1 MEIHLNFSDTN
12 NTATNTSTSITS
24 GLAQFMATFA
34 QIIGIG
40 MYNNGTT
47 QNAVGTE
54 QTNLF
59 VGNFNLF
66 KDKNVNYTKIKY
78 FSYVTLVGPS
88 PLASMLPKSP
98 TCLFSSLGAPCSL
111 PQGLKWGPADVQPL
125 VLSPNS

>member
-1 MEIHLNFSDTN
+1 MEIHLNFSNTN

-66 KDKNVNYTKIKY
+66 KDNNINYTKMKEICKEFVLCY
-78 FSYVTLVGPS
+78 LSRTITTGFNVTQITYMSVFITGSTMFLATRIEVGTS
-88 PLASMLPKSP
+88 
-98 TCLFSSLGAPCSL
+98 
-111 PQGLKWGPADVQPL
+111 
-125 VLSPNS
+125 